1 MQGVATT
8 AIILATVSAI
18 MMCAGFLLEGDAAD
32 YECELQSYLDDHY
45 ANHNYS
51 KYDSPYEQCY
61 SEKEEIYETSA
72 LIYGIGFSLTWFSLI
87 LAIASNRLE

>member
-1 MQGVATT
+1 MKGVATV

-18 MMCAGFLLEGDAAD
+18 MMCAGYFLEGDAAD
-32 YECELQSYLDDHY
+32 YECDQSRYIND
-45 ANHNYS
+45 NYGNYNTL
-51 KYDSPYEQCY
+51 KYDSGYDQCY
-61 SEKEEIYETSA
+61 SEKEELSETSS